1 MSIGSAVLL
10 AQPGEVA
17 GYEHADKFTAALSR
31 QHRMAAR
38 ALRIDA
44 EDKIVDLAAYRKAV
58 AEYRTDSNAAVIT
71 RIARDGG
78 LRRDAFD
85 PNAGFHLARQLE
97 FIHQQVLEEPF
108 PVYNAYRLFPVDTSV
123 PPGARSHTVR
133 RVYYHGEARVH
144 RGGGQDVPRAGVTQR
159 EQEFPV
165 RHIVSSYAWDIFEAA
180 SSQFAN
186 SGLLT
191 KLARGARDAIME
203 LENRLFWYGAA
214 RHGLYGVTNYPWL
227 PKRVVSTPFTEA
239 QAASDSRAILRAL
252 HDLVNWPAE
261 NSKGVF
267 GPNRLVTTK
276 RVRNFLMDTPWS
288 GSIDTTIGEHFLKTN
303 SAIQGIDEAWELEN
317 LGGEGIDGMLAYRN
331 DQRGIMLCVPQGIT
345 SLPVQALGFDNT
357 VYSYSSI
364 GGVVMPDVGNN
375 ILGYIT
381 TDAAP

>member
-1 MSIGSAVLL
+1 MRGSAVLL
-10 AQPGEVA
+10 AQPGDVS
-17 GYEHADKFTAALSR
+17 GFEHADKFTAALSR
-31 QHRMAAR
+31 QHRMAMR
-38 ALRIDA
+38 KLRID
-44 EDKIVDLAAYRKAV
+44 EGDSVVDLAGYRKAL
-58 AEYRTDSNAAVIT
+58 AEHRTDSNAATINRV
-71 RIARDGG
+71 ARDGG

-97 FIHQQVLEEPF
+97 HIHQQVLEEPF

-144 RGGGQDVPRAGVTQR
+144 RGGGQDVPRSGVTQR

-165 RHIVSSYAWDIFEAA
+165 RHLVSSYGWDIFEAA

-203 LENRLFWYGAA
+203 LENRLFWFGAA

-227 PKRVVSTPFTEA
+227 PKRVVATPFTEA
-239 QAASDSRAILRAL
+239 QVVSDAKAILRAL

-267 GPNRLVTTK
+267 GPNKLVTTK
-276 RVRNFLMDTPWS
+276 RLRNFLFDTPW
-288 GSIDTTIGEHFLKTN
+288 GTNGDTTLGEHFLKSN
-303 SAIQGIDEAWELEN
+303 SHIDAIEEAWELED
-317 LGGEGIDGMLAYRN
+317 LGGTGIDGMLAYRN
-331 DQRGIMLCVPQGIT
+331 DQRGISLVVPQGIT
-345 SLPVQALGFDNT
+345 SLPAQALGFDNT

-364 GGVVMPDVGNN
+364 GGVIMPDVGNN